1 MEGMVSTMIYTDS
14 KQLVKEYKKVLIEEG
29 SNIQRIA
36 DEFGVSRQS
45 LYAFLKKKRM
55 SFDDMVKLLTP
66 LGYEIEYR
74 FVKKG
79 E

>member
-1 MEGMVSTMIYTDS
+1 MMIYTDS

-29 SNIQRIA
+29 SNIQKIA
-36 DEFGVSRQS
+36 DGFGVSRQS